1 MQSVLALGLLMSL
14 CVSATAAPVHRSKR
28 PHGHLRSIQRVTVP
42 DGYAV
47 PGWTFGAAGPEN
59 PAVPRVNVAACARP
73 RRRGTWRA
81 LASL

>member
-42 DGYAV
+42 DGYAFPV
-47 PGWTFGAAGPEN
+47 GRP
-59 PAVPRVNVAACARP
+59 ARP
-73 RRRGTWRA
+73 V
-81 LASL
+81 LKIPQYPAST